1 MDAVETVAAGPL
13 VNVSR
18 VSLTRMGELPDSV
31 LTRALQRVRDEFAV
45 AEGGSGATE
54 AGRVRVPVAAFNSS
68 FSGRG

>member
-1 MDAVETVAAGPL
+1 
-13 VNVSR
+13 
-18 VSLTRMGELPDSV
+18 MGELPDSV

-45 AEGGSGATE
+45 AEDGSGATE